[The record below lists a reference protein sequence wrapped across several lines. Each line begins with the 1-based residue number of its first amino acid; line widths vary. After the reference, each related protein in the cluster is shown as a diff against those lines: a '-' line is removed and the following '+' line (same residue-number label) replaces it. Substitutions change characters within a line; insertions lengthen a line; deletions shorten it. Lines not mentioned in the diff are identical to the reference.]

1 VRADGG
7 VVNKVGT
14 YPLALAARAAGVPV
28 YVLSEAAKIAP
39 PTLPLVFEEMPP
51 EELLPEPLPGVTARN
66 VYFDL
71 TSADLIAG
79 LVTEVGFLDRAA
91 IATRAAQAGTALAA
105 LLDER

>member
-71 TSADLIAG
+71 TPADLIAG